1 MAPTAAAMMAR
12 AVMVAVL
19 PMELCNVILAARP
32 LLVAVADGGRATTT
46 TTMRHGAEELA
57 VMQVLNGP
65 GSNCKKWQAPNHPP
79 CQAP

>member
-46 TTMRHGAEELA
+46 GGHGAEELV

-65 GSNCKKWQAPNHPP
+65 GGNCNKWQAPNHPP

>member
-32 LLVAVADGGRATTT
+32 LPLAVADGGRATTT
-46 TTMRHGAEELA
+46 MGHGAEELA

-65 GSNCKKWQAPNHPP
+65 GSNCKKRQAPNHPP

>member
-1 MAPTAAAMMAR
+1 MAR

-19 PMELCNVILAARP
+19 LMQLCNVILTARP

-46 TTMRHGAEELA
+46 TGHGTEELA
-57 VMQVLNGP
+57 VMLVLNGP
-65 GSNCKKWQAPNHPP
+65 GSNCKKWQAPNDPP

>member
-46 TTMRHGAEELA
+46 MGHGAEELA

-65 GSNCKKWQAPNHPP
+65 GSNCKKRQAPNHPP